1 MGSEVGFS
9 ELLLIGVVALLV
21 VGPKEL
27 PGLARKLGVFVKK
40 MRGMAMDFRHSFDDL
55 ARQAE
60 LDDLRK
66 EIQEIRALNP
76 MNAIK
81 DEVNKAFIM
90 GEETYKSKPMT
101 KADTMSK
108 EAKIAQKLAEAEARN
123 KAAEIE
129 PLLAEPTSE
138 PVKKPRKPRKK
149 KLDVVVSADEIVEAA
164 N

>member
-1 MGSEVGFS
+1 MGSEIGFS

-66 EIQEIRALNP
+66 EIQEIRSLNP

-81 DEVNKAFIM
+81 DEVSNAFAM
-90 GEETYKSKPMT
+90 GEEAYRSKPLT
-101 KADTMSK
+101 KADTLTK
-108 EAKIAQKLAEAEARN
+108 EAKIAQKQAEAAARAT
-123 KAAEIE
+123 AAEIE
-129 PLLAEPTSE
+129 PLLNEPA
-138 PVKKPRKPRKK
+138 PIIAKKPRKPRKK
-149 KLDVVVSADEIVEAA
+149 KSDSLQAVENVDAA